1 MLAGRDKFQ
10 SLSKISR
17 SHLLTLAPSTPFDPS
32 ASMEHVEF
40 FRGLADPVRLEMIRA
55 MAREREVACT
65 TYERR
70 FALAKSTISYHI
82 RTLRMAGMITVRKEG
97 PYYYYQLQESTFERL
112 APGMLKSFRKVDGAA
127 SKERSK

>member
-1 MLAGRDKFQ
+1 M
-10 SLSKISR
+10 
-17 SHLLTLAPSTPFDPS
+17 TLAPSTPFDPS
-32 ASMEHVEF
+32 ASMELVEF

-70 FALAKSTISYHI
+70 FSLAKSTISYHI

-97 PYYYYQLQESTFERL
+97 PYYYYQLEESTFERL
-112 APGMLKSFRKVDGAA
+112 APGMLESLRRVD
-127 SKERSK
+127 R